1 MRLLLARLIALAT
14 AAVIVMVAVVFAL
27 LLNR

>member
-14 AAVIVMVAVVFAL
+14 AAVIVTVAVVFAL

>member
-14 AAVIVMVAVVFAL
+14 ATVIVMVAVVFAL